1 MSSVSL
7 SDRHG
12 HYAVPPAERRSVVAD
27 HHVLLSAWVTEIA
40 DGAAPAGGK
49 VPFAQIYTVC
59 TDIYIDADHSVDR
72 RWVFGSRI
80 TRLTCEGKEVRRSV
94 WSGIESMREREFRT
108 PTLRIRSHQPV

>member
-7 SDRHG
+7 SDRDG
-12 HYAVPPAERRSVVAD
+12 RYAVPPAERRSVVAD

-40 DGAAPAGGK
+40 DGAAAAGRGP
-49 VPFAQIYTVC
+49 VR

-108 PTLRIRSHQPV
+108 PTLRIRGHESV